1 MMNLREYFER
11 IGYSGPFKKPDLETL
26 NTIHRCHILSVPFE
40 NLSIHCG
47 EKITMDLDTIFN
59 KIVRRGRGGW
69 CCENNLLFSWV
80 LKELGYDTTM
90 LGAKVFNSLTKE
102 YSPTESH
109 LINKVIIA
117 GKPYIADVS
126 FGVSCQIWEPLE
138 LISGKGQP
146 QLPGLFQLV
155 EHEGTWVLFKTGRK
169 ILIPN
174 KSFVSSSLLDKALTK
189 TIYCFTLA
197 PRSIDHFLQTTEHLQ
212 TSPDS
217 LFTNKSICSLQTDTG
232 FRAVIGW
239 TYSEVIYN
247 YQEGHD
253 LYEMS
258 TIPDEEVEEVLKEK
272 FGVALEHQLASV
284 NNKLCLTL

>member
-47 EKITMDLDTIFN
+47 EKITTDLDTIFN

-126 FGVSCQIWEPLE
+126 FGVSCQIREPLE
-138 LISGKGQP
+138 LISGKEQP

-155 EHEGTWVLFKTGRK
+155 EHE
-169 ILIPN
+169 
-174 KSFVSSSLLDKALTK
+174 DKALTK

-197 PRSIDHFLQTTEHLQ
+197 PRRIDYFVQTTEQLQ

-239 TYSEVIYN
+239 TYSEVTYN

-258 TIPDEEVEEVLKEK
+258 TIPDKEVEEVLKEK
-272 FGVALEHQLASV
+272 FGVALEHKLASV
-284 NNKLCLTL
+284 NNKLCYTL